1 MHKYYI
7 IYKPVPMLSQF
18 IGTENRCLKHL
29 DYNFPEG
36 IHAIGR
42 LDNLSEGLLLL
53 TTNKKIHRLL
63 FLSKQPHKRTYLVR
77 VQFEV
82 KPATLDKLR
91 KGIAIQIHEGATYI
105 TAPCEVDTIERP
117 QNISEGRY
125 DDMNHLPHT
134 WLRMTIT
141 EGKYHQVRKMV
152 LAAGHKCQRL
162 IRHSIEDLSYGD
174 LKPGEVQEINEEDF
188 FRLLKIEQVKS

>member
-1 MHKYYI
+1 
-7 IYKPVPMLSQF
+7 MLSQF

-42 LDNLSEGLLLL
+42 LDNESEGLLLL
-53 TTNKKIHRLL
+53 TTNKKITRLL
-63 FLSKQPHKRTYLVR
+63 FKSEIPHKRTYLVR
-77 VQFEV
+77 VRNKVSEQ
-82 KPATLDKLR
+82 TLEKLR
-91 KGIAIQIHEGATYI
+91 TGINIKIKEGAIYT
-105 TAPCEVDTIERP
+105 TQPCEIDIVERP
-117 QNISEGRY
+117 GNLSEGLY
-125 DDMNHLPHT
+125 DEWNHLPHT

-162 IRHSIEDLSYGD
+162 IRLSIEDLSYGN
-174 LKPGEVQEINEEDF
+174 LKPGEVQEIPEDDF
-188 FRLLKIEQVKS
+188 FHLLKIEKPT